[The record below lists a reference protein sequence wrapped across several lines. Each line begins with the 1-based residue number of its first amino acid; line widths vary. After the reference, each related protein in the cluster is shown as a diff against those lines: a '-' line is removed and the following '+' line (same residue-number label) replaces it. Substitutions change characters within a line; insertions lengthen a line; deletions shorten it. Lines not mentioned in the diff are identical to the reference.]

1 MKTKRIAAALVATLL
16 APASLFA
23 QQVPIATKPSDVTPA
38 ASGVLMYPEYAK
50 AIGRVAYIW
59 GWPLV
64 NQMNRRA
71 AITQAP
77 QPGLLNGVLP
87 AAPRGQIAMLHDY
100 INPEQNFV
108 TCPNQDVVY
117 GLGYFSLDKEPV
129 IMQSGW
135 VAQRQ

>member
-1 MKTKRIAAALVATLL
+1 MKAKFITITLAATLL
-16 APASLFA
+16 APAGLFA
-23 QQVPIATKPSDVTPA
+23 QQVPLATKPADVTPA
-38 ASGVLMYPEYAK
+38 ASGVIMHPEYAK

-100 INPEQNFV
+100 IVPDQTFV
-108 TCPNQDVVY
+108 TCPN
-117 GLGYFSLDKEPV
+117 
-129 IMQSGW
+129 
-135 VAQRQ
+135 